1 MKKKERKKGSRLF
14 PKTMEAMQ
22 VSEPMTTWP
31 QFRGGR
37 EKGFKRGKTVEKG
50 KKKKIGE

>member
-31 QFRGGR
+31 QFRGGGKKGSR
-37 EKGFKRGKTVEKG
+37 EEKRWKRE